1 MSRTTCDDP
10 ANTLLPWLINGTL
23 EPEEEA
29 RVRGHLERCSLC
41 REELN
46 HLGDFANALAAGPAS
61 PPAREAERRSRLP
74 LAVAAALLLP
84 ALLGIYWATLGF
96 PTERRTVVARSGA
109 SVEPVASLDLGAGP
123 LRGDGQRPSVIVG
136 SGVGRVSASF
146 LIPAVSDAG
155 LSLELRDS
163 EGHVLGRDEHF
174 RCTGEERCTYAL
186 SASAF
191 AASGEYTIVLIDR
204 EPGKPERPYSFP
216 FLVTISPPRRDP

>member
-1 MSRTTCDDP
+1 VSRTTCDDS
-10 ANTLLPWLINGTL
+10 ANALLPWLINGTL

-29 RVRGHLERCSLC
+29 RVRGHLEQCSFC

-46 HLGDFANALAAGPAS
+46 HLGDFANALAAAPMS
-61 PPAREAERRSRLP
+61 PPAREAETRSRLP
-74 LAVAAALLLP
+74 LVVAAALLLP

-96 PTERRTVVARSGA
+96 PMERRSLAARGGA

-146 LIPAVSDAG
+146 LIPAVAGSG

-163 EGHVLGRDEHF
+163 EGRVLGRDERF
-174 RCTGEERCTYAL
+174 RCSGEERCTYAL

-191 AASGEYTIVLIDR
+191 AASGEYAIVLIER
-204 EPGKPERPYSFP
+204 EPGKPERSYTFP
-216 FLVTISPPRRDP
+216 FLVTISSPPKDL